1 MASGDMERVQV
12 QDGTELK
19 EIAFACVNMLG
30 HMIPLVSWQA
40 VKYMTSCTHLHHIL
54 LHVS

>member
-40 VKYMTSCTHLHHIL
+40 VKYMTCILLHHIL